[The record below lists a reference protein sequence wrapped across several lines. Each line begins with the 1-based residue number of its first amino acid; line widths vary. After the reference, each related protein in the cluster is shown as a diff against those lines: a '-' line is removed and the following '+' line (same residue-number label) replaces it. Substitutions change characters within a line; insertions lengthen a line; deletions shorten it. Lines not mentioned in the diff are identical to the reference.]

1 MSRGWIIGIICLAIS
16 STSVPFGHAQ
26 DGRSEGSSG
35 PLSLS
40 ERLASLRGK
49 FLGDESEPAA
59 QSKPSKRATRP
70 TYGSHYRRKPSASSS
85 AQSSKP
91 KSLLPSINPS
101 ALLPDGFFGR
111 KETAPP
117 RSPRKLQKLEPA
129 EPIRIATAPRAGS
142 ASGRVSTKKKTARR
156 SPATTRASELE
167 AALADLVPS
176 EDAQATDQ
184 SLAEAS
190 DNFVAPAPITV
201 MPTPVQ
207 RDGFDLHEA
216 LVDDMPSEA
225 IAEDFQA
232 AANRPPTTLADA
244 EATDSDEETFA
255 ASQSVDELPSP
266 VAEESQPVFV
276 TPTPLVDEPIA
287 QHDASKHSET
297 AAVEAFSSNFSR
309 NQSSRS
315 QSPQQPPLAVDDRG
329 VADEGQTSEGDLSL
343 SYQQPAIVSH
353 VEGPRRIMVG
363 REAAYR
369 ITLENTSST
378 AAKSLAAAI
387 HVPKWAEV
395 VDATSTSGV
404 VERASQ
410 EAETGQLEW
419 KLSELA
425 AQSSE
430 TIRIRLIPRSGQP
443 LQIGIE
449 WSQAP
454 MASETTV
461 EVQEPKLHIE
471 ISGPKEVL
479 FGMPQRYRLTLSNP
493 GTGPTEQVVIQLIPP
508 GGDANSAT
516 TQQIGTLKPSEVR
529 NLDLELTA
537 REAGELTIQASA
549 TAEGGLNAKS
559 VSKVLCQKPEL
570 QIDWR
575 GPESKYAGTLAAYYF
590 RVRNP
595 GTASTGPVKVHV
607 KLPEGAKFAAA
618 SEGHRHDPK
627 NNVISWQLPDIAA
640 GQEQFMQIR
649 CKVEQPGNN
658 TFDVSAQTESGD
670 LSDSKAFHTNVVA
683 LADLKLEVS
692 DPQGPI
698 PLDESVLYEIRVR
711 NRGTT
716 AAEGINVVG
725 LFSAGIDPTSVEG
738 AQYAIRDGRVTFHP
752 IKSLP
757 AGGELVLRIR
767 ATANQAGTHT
777 FRAEVACQDLEI
789 KLAAEETTRFFE
801 DEFRWEDSKTP
812 YSAERSE
819 SIAR

>member
-16 STSVPFGHAQ
+16 STSVPFANAQ
-26 DGRSEGSSG
+26 DGRSESSSG
-35 PLSLS
+35 VLSLS
-40 ERLASLRGK
+40 ERLASLRDK
-49 FLGDESEPAA
+49 FTRNESEPAV

-70 TYGSHYRRKPSASSS
+70 TYGSHYRRKPSASSP
-85 AQSSKP
+85 ARSSKP

-101 ALLPDGFFGR
+101 SLLPDGFFGR
-111 KETAPP
+111 KDSAPP
-117 RSPRKLQKLEPA
+117 RSPRKLQKLEA
-129 EPIRIATAPRAGS
+129 AAPIRVATAPRVGS
-142 ASGRVSTKKKTARR
+142 ASGRVSTKQKSARR
-156 SPATTRASELE
+156 SPATTRANELE
-167 AALADLVPS
+167 AALADLIPN

-190 DNFVAPAPITV
+190 DDFELPAPITV
-201 MPTPVQ
+201 TPTPRQ
-207 RDGFDLHEA
+207 SDGFDLHEA
-216 LVDDMPSEA
+216 LVDDVPSEA
-225 IAEDFQA
+225 VAEDPQR
-232 AANRPPTTLADA
+232 AANRSPTTLADA
-244 EATDSDEETFA
+244 EATVSDEETLA
-255 ASQSVDELPSP
+255 A
-266 VAEESQPVFV
+266 SQPVFV
-276 TPTPLVDEPIA
+276 TPTPLDDEPVVHQDTPKPFEA
-287 QHDASKHSET
+287 
-297 AAVEAFSSNFSR
+297 AAVEDFSSSFSR
-309 NQSSRS
+309 NQSSQ
-315 QSPQQPPLAVDDRG
+315 QSPLAVGDRE
-329 VADEGQTSEGDLSL
+329 AAEGQASGDVLSL

-363 REAAYR
+363 REATYR
-369 ITLENTSST
+369 ITLENTSNT

-387 HVPKWAEV
+387 RVPKWAEV

-410 EAETGQLEW
+410 EAEAGRLEW
-419 KLSELA
+419 KLSELS

-454 MASETTV
+454 MASETMV
-461 EVQEPKLHIE
+461 EVQEPKLHIKV
-471 ISGPKEVL
+471 SGPKEVL
-479 FGMPQRYRLTLSNP
+479 FGKPQRYRLTLSNP

-508 GGDANSAT
+508 GGDASSAT
-516 TQQIGTLKPSEVR
+516 TQKIGTLKPSEVR

-549 TAEGGLNAKS
+549 TAEGGLTAKS

-595 GTASTGPVKVHV
+595 GTASTGPVTVHV
-607 KLPEGAKFAAA
+607 KLPEGAKFSAA
-618 SEGHRHDPK
+618 SDGHRHDLK
-627 NNVISWQLPDIAA
+627 TNVISWQLPEIAA
-640 GQEQFMQIR
+640 GQEKFMQVR

-658 TFDVSAQTESGD
+658 TFDVTAQTESGD
-670 LSDSKAFHTNVVA
+670 LSDSKAFNTDVVA
-683 LADLKLEVS
+683 LADLKLDVS

-698 PLDESVLYEIRVR
+698 PLDETVLYEIRIR

-767 ATANQAGTHT
+767 ATAKQAGTHT

-801 DEFRWEDSKTP
+801 DEFRWEDGKTP